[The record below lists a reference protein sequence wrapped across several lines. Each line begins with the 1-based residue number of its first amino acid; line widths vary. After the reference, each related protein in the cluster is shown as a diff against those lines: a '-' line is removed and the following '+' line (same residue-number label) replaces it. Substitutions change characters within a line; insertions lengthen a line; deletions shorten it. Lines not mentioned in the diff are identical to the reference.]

1 MSLTSASANAS
12 SESNRS
18 ALLWRRS
25 KPIVDAGL
33 ADRPRPQTEP
43 E

>member
-1 MSLTSASANAS
+1 MSCTSAWTKSCSEANWTA
-12 SESNRS
+12 R
-18 ALLWRRS
+18 LWRRS
-25 KPIVDAGL
+25 KPIVETGF